1 MGSLFDILA
10 APIMLPTKGLLFIF
24 DKITEQVNNELLD
37 DSNIRLQLLE
47 LQGLLDSGKITED
60 EFYEMEEELLDNLDA
75 ILAFKEDQQKQ
86 GASDEDDEDE
96 EDEDEE
102 ENEDEEDESEADRDL
117 EEDGLTGLSAGS
129 IVYTKTADE
138 DKETG
143 T

>member
-47 LQGLLDSGKITED
+47 LQGLLDSGQITED
-60 EFYEMEEELLDNLDA
+60 QFYEMEEELLDNLDA

-86 GASDEDDEDE
+86 GASEDDDEDDEDDDE
-96 EDEDEE
+96 EDDE
-102 ENEDEEDESEADRDL
+102 EDEEDQDDESERA
-117 EEDGLTGLSAGS
+117 EEPEAMMDP
-129 IVYTKTADE
+129 ITAQIEDTQ

>member
-47 LQGLLDSGKITED
+47 LQGLLDSGQITED
-60 EFYEMEEELLDNLDA
+60 QFYEMEEELLDNLDA
-75 ILAFKEDQQKQ
+75 ILAFKEDQQKL

-96 EDEDEE
+96 EDE
-102 ENEDEEDESEADRDL
+102 EDEEDQDEESERA
-117 EEDGLTGLSAGS
+117 EEPEEMMDP
-129 IVYTKTADE
+129 ITAQAEDTQ
-138 DKETG
+138 DKEAG

>member
-86 GASDEDDEDE
+86 GASDDDDEDE
-96 EDEDEE
+96 DENEDEE
-102 ENEDEEDESEADRDL
+102 DDEEDESEADRDL
-117 EEDGLTGLSAGS
+117 EEEDGLTGLSAGS

>member
-86 GASDEDDEDE
+86 GASDED
-96 EDEDEE
+96 EDEDE
-102 ENEDEEDESEADRDL
+102 DESEEDRDL
-117 EEDGLTGLSAGS
+117 EEEDGLTGVSMGS
-129 IVYTKTADE
+129 IVYTKDADE

>member
-60 EFYEMEEELLDNLDA
+60 EFYEMEEELLDRLDA
-75 ILAFKEDQQKQ
+75 ILAFKEDQQRR
-86 GASDEDDEDE
+86 GDDEDDEEE
-96 EDEDEE
+96 EDENDDDDQDDDQDDDSELAEDRADELGDGM
-102 ENEDEEDESEADRDL
+102 NPMAAQAEDSQEKE
-117 EEDGLTGLSAGS
+117 AGS
-129 IVYTKTADE
+129 
-138 DKETG
+138 
-143 T
+143 

>member
-86 GASDEDDEDE
+86 GASEEDDEDDEDD
-96 EDEDEE
+96 DE
-102 ENEDEEDESEADRDL
+102 EDEEDQDDESERA
-117 EEDGLTGLSAGS
+117 EEPEEMMDPS
-129 IVYTKTADE
+129 TAQAEDTQ
-138 DKETG
+138 DKEAG